1 MNLRQRR
8 TPAVALVAAVLVAAV
23 ASNAAPAAESAAGVG
38 ITEATDSHFPD
49 MAFVLSLP
57 KKQPLTAAQLG
68 VTENNKPVQNL
79 SVAKPGADGVGVVL
93 VIDASNSMKG
103 RPIEGAMAAARAF
116 AARRTTGQQLAL
128 ITFNEKA
135 TVVLPLTNETGAIT
149 KALARTPELAPDT
162 HIYDALES
170 ARKLLEDGGVSAGSI
185 VLLSDGK
192 DVGSDIDQ
200 ATVTAALKETKTR
213 VFAVGLRSGQYD
225 AATLQ
230 ALATQ
235 TAGTYSEASSA
246 LALKQIY
253 SELGLTLSKEYVV
266 RYRSLAGPGEN
277 TRVAVKVAGIP
288 GAVRTSYVTP
298 SLPTASVA
306 SGKTVWDRI
315 VRSPITLI
323 VVVLTVVAMLG
334 YAVFRL
340 LYRPDQ
346 ALKRRIGQFVTL
358 PEDERAKQRQAEV
371 ELMLAPDEKSPT
383 EGRFAFLARLE
394 NDMELAHIETP
405 VRTVLLFTCMGGLA
419 LGIVVAILID
429 SPIGLLAGLV
439 APFVTRAVVSRR
451 LSTTRS
457 VFSDQLPDNLDV
469 LASGLRAGHSFVGA
483 LAVCVDDAAEPSR
496 SEFQRVL
503 ADEQLGVPVDE
514 ALHVTAKRMDS
525 RDVVQIALVAKLQRE
540 AGTNAAAVLDQVAD
554 NVRARL
560 ELRRLVATLTAQGRM
575 ARWIVSL
582 LPVALFLIIFLMN
595 QEYLAPLWN
604 EPVGIVALI
613 CAVIMVIAGSLV
625 IKRIIEI
632 EV

>member
-1 MNLRQRR
+1 MNLKR
-8 TPAVALVAAVLVAAV
+8 TPAIALVTAAQSAAAV
-23 ASNAAPAAESAAGVG
+23 GV
-38 ITEATDSHFPD
+38 TEATDSHFPD
-49 MAFVLSLP
+49 MAFILSLP
-57 KKQPLTAAQLG
+57 KKQPLTAAQVGL
-68 VTENNKPVQNL
+68 TENRKPVQNL
-79 SVAKPGADGVGVVL
+79 SVAKPGADNVGVVL

-103 RPIEGAMAAARAF
+103 RPITGAMAAARAF
-116 AARRTTGQQLAL
+116 AARRSPGQQLAL
-128 ITFNEKA
+128 ITFNGKT
-135 TVVLPLTNETGAIT
+135 TVVLPLTNGTAAIT
-149 KALARTPELAPDT
+149 KALAQTPELGADT
-162 HIYDALES
+162 HIYDALDS
-170 ARKLLEDGGVSAGSI
+170 GRKLLAESGVAAGSI

-192 DVGSDIDQ
+192 DIGSDIDQ
-200 ATVTAALKETKTR
+200 PTAIKALKDTKVR

-225 AATLQ
+225 PAALK
-230 ALATQ
+230 AVAEQ
-235 TAGTYSEASSA
+235 TSGSYSEASSA
-246 LALKQIY
+246 SALKQIY
-253 SELGLTLSKEYVV
+253 AGLGYTLSNEYVV
-266 RYRSLAGPGEN
+266 HYRSLAGPGQQ
-277 TRVAVKVAGIP
+277 TRVAVKVDGIP
-288 GAVRTSYVTP
+288 GTARTSYVTP

-306 SGKTVWDRI
+306 NGETWWDRI
-315 VRSPITLI
+315 IRSSITLI
-323 VVVLTVVAMLG
+323 VVVFAIVAMLG

-346 ALKRRIGQFVTL
+346 ALKRRIGQFVSL

-371 ELMLAPDEKSPT
+371 DLMLAPDEKSPT
-383 EGRFAFLARLE
+383 EGRFAYLRRLE
-394 NDMELAHIETP
+394 DDMELAHIETP
-405 VRTVLLFTCMGGLA
+405 VRTVLLFTCIGGLA
-419 LGIVVAILID
+419 LGIVVAILVG
-429 SPIGLLAGLV
+429 SPIGLLAALV

-451 LSTTRS
+451 LRTTRG

-483 LAVCVDDAAEPSR
+483 LAVCVDDAAEPSK

-582 LPVALFLIIFLMN
+582 LPVGLFLIIYLLN
-595 QEYLAPLWN
+595 REYLAPLWN
-604 EPVGIVALI
+604 DPIGIAALI
-613 CAVIMVIAGSLV
+613 CAGVMVIAGSLV

>member
-1 MNLRQRR
+1 MNLKR
-8 TPAVALVAAVLVAAV
+8 TPAIALVSAALVAAVATNVAT
-23 ASNAAPAAESAAGVG
+23 AAESAAGVG
-38 ITEATDSHFPD
+38 VTEATDSHFPD

-68 VTENNKPVQNL
+68 LTENRKPVQNL
-79 SVAKPGADGVGVVL
+79 TVAKPGADNVGVVL

-103 RPIEGAMAAARAF
+103 RPIAGAMAAARAF
-116 AARRTTGQQLAL
+116 AARRTPGQQLAL
-128 ITFNEKA
+128 ITFNGKT
-135 TVVLPLTNETGAIT
+135 TVVLPLTNGAAAIT
-149 KALARTPELAPDT
+149 KALAQTPDLAPDT
-162 HIYDALES
+162 HIYDALDS
-170 ARKLLEDGGVSAGSI
+170 ARKLLEESGVAAGSI

-192 DVGSDIDQ
+192 DIGSDIDQ
-200 ATVTAALKETKTR
+200 TTAISALKDTKVR
-213 VFAVGLRSGQYD
+213 VFAVGLHSGQYD
-225 AATLQ
+225 PAALK
-230 ALATQ
+230 AVAAQ
-235 TAGTYSEASSA
+235 TSGNYSEASSA
-246 LALKQIY
+246 SALKQIY
-253 SELGLTLSKEYVV
+253 AGLGYTLSNEYVV
-266 RYRSLAGPGEN
+266 RYRSLAGPGQQ

-288 GAVRTSYVTP
+288 GTARTSYVTP

-306 SGKTVWDRI
+306 NGETWWDRI
-315 VRSPITLI
+315 IRSPITLI
-323 VVVLTVVAMLG
+323 VVVFAIVAMLG

-346 ALKRRIGQFVTL
+346 ALKRRIGQFVSL

-371 ELMLAPDEKSPT
+371 DLMLAPDEKSPT
-383 EGRFAFLARLE
+383 EGRFAYLRRLE
-394 NDMELAHIETP
+394 DDMELAHIETP
-405 VRTVLLFTCMGGLA
+405 VRTVLLLTCIGGLA
-419 LGIVVAILID
+419 LGIVVAILVG
-429 SPIGLLAGLV
+429 SPIGLLAALV

-451 LSTTRS
+451 LNTTRG

-483 LAVCVDDAAEPSR
+483 LAVCVDDAAEPSK

-525 RDVVQIALVAKLQRE
+525 RDVVQIALVARLQRE

-582 LPVALFLIIFLMN
+582 LPVGLFLIIYLLN
-595 QEYLAPLWN
+595 RQYLAPLWN
-604 EPVGIVALI
+604 DPVGIAALI
-613 CAVIMVIAGSLV
+613 CAAVMVIAGSLV

>member
-23 ASNAAPAAESAAGVG
+23 ATNAATAAESAAGVG
-38 ITEATDSHFPD
+38 VTEATESQFPD
-49 MAFVLSLP
+49 MAFALSLS
-57 KKQPLTAAQLG
+57 KKQALTPAQVR
-68 VTENNKPVQNL
+68 VTENGEPVQNL
-79 SVAKPGADGVGVVL
+79 SVAKPGAGN
-93 VIDASNSMKG
+93 AS
-103 RPIEGAMAAARAF
+103 
-116 AARRTTGQQLAL
+116 
-128 ITFNEKA
+128 
-135 TVVLPLTNETGAIT
+135 V
-149 KALARTPELAPDT
+149 
-162 HIYDALES
+162 
-170 ARKLLEDGGVSAGSI
+170 
-185 VLLSDGK
+185 
-192 DVGSDIDQ
+192 
-200 ATVTAALKETKTR
+200 
-213 VFAVGLRSGQYD
+213 
-225 AATLQ
+225 
-230 ALATQ
+230 
-235 TAGTYSEASSA
+235 AGTPSNKY
-246 LALKQIY
+246 LL
-253 SELGLTLSKEYVV
+253 
-266 RYRSLAGPGEN
+266 RYRSLAGPGQ
-277 TRVAVKVAGIP
+277 TARVAVKVDGVP
-288 GAVRTSYVTP
+288 GTAVTSYVTP
-298 SLPTASVA
+298 ALPAASVA
-306 SGKTVWDRI
+306 NGASVWDHI
-315 VRSPITLI
+315 IQSPITLL
-323 VVVLTVVAMLG
+323 VVVLTIVAMLG

-340 LYRPDQ
+340 VYRPDQ

-358 PEDERAKQRQAEV
+358 PEDEQAKQRQAEV
-371 ELMLAPDEKSPT
+371 ELMLAPDEKSPA

-394 NDMELAHIETP
+394 DDMELAHIETP

-419 LGIVVAILID
+419 LGIGISLLLG
-429 SPIGLLAGLV
+429 SPFGLLAALV

-451 LSTTRS
+451 LRTTRG

-595 QEYLAPLWN
+595 KEYLAPLWN
-604 EPVGIVALI
+604 EPAGVVALI
-613 CAVIMVIAGSLV
+613 CAVVMVIAGSLV